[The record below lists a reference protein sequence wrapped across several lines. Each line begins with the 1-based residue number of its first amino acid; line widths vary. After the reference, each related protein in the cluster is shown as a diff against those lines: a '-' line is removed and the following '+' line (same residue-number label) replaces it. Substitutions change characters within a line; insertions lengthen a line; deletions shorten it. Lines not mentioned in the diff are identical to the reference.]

1 MIIVN
6 GSFRLPADRLE
17 EAIPAM
23 KRVIAASLDERG
35 CLAYSYAI
43 DIVDPGL
50 VRVTEAWANGE
61 TLARHF
67 ETPHMQAWQQE
78 REALG
83 MTDRTMTMH
92 AVKHSTDL

>member
-1 MIIVN
+1 VIIVN

-23 KRVIAASLDERG
+23 KRVIAASLEERG
-35 CLAYSYAI
+35 CLAYSYAL
-43 DIVDPGL
+43 DIVDPSL
-50 VRVTEAWANGE
+50 IRVTEAWADGE

-67 ETPHMQAWQQE
+67 ETPHMQAWKQE

-92 AVKHSTDL
+92 AIRHSTDL

>member
-6 GSFRLPADRLE
+6 GSFRLPAERLE
-17 EAIPAM
+17 DAIPAM
-23 KRVIAASLDERG
+23 KRVIAASLEERG
-35 CLAYSYAI
+35 CLAYSYAV
-43 DIVDPGL
+43 DIVDPSL
-50 VRVTEAWANGE
+50 IRVTEAWADGE

>member
-1 MIIVN
+1 MIVVN
-6 GSFRLPADRLE
+6 GTFRLPPDRLE

-23 KRVIAASLDERG
+23 KRVIAASLEERG
-35 CLAYSYAI
+35 CLAYSYAV

-50 VRVTEAWANGE
+50 IRVTEAWADGA
-61 TLARHF
+61 TLSQHF
-67 ETPHMQAWQQE
+67 ETPHMQLWQEE

-83 MTDRTMTMH
+83 MTDRAMTMH

>member
-1 MIIVN
+1 MIVVT
-6 GSFRLPADRLE
+6 GSFRLPPERLE

-23 KRVIAASLDERG
+23 KRVIAASVEERG
-35 CLAYSYAI
+35 CLTYAYSV

-50 VRVTEAWANGE
+50 IRVTEAWADGT
-61 TLARHF
+61 TLAAHF
-67 ETPHMQAWQQE
+67 ETPHMLAWKEE

-83 MTDRTMTMH
+83 MTDRAITMH

>member
-23 KRVIAASLDERG
+23 KRVIAASLEERG
-35 CLAYSYAI
+35 CLAYSYAL
-43 DIVDPGL
+43 DIVDPSL
-50 VRVTEAWANGE
+50 IRVTEAWADGE

-67 ETPHMQAWQQE
+67 ETPHMQAWKQE

-92 AVKHSTDL
+92 AIRHSTDL

>member
-1 MIIVN
+1 MIVVN

-17 EAIPAM
+17 QAIPAM
-23 KRVIAASLDERG
+23 KRMIAASLEERG

-61 TLARHF
+61 TLSRHF
-67 ETPHMQAWQQE
+67 ETPHMQAWKQE

>member
-6 GSFRLPADRLE
+6 GTFRLPADRLE

-23 KRVIAASLDERG
+23 KRVIAASLEERG
-35 CLAYSYAI
+35 CLAYSYAL
-43 DIVDPGL
+43 DIVDPSL
-50 VRVTEAWANGE
+50 IRVTEAWANGE

-67 ETPHMQAWQQE
+67 ETPHMKTWQQE